1 MVQKDASVGSAL
13 FKPDNYHLQKP
24 DNQNDS
30 IVQQN
35 NKSIKPFGQDG
46 MSFLDFLDVINPLQH
61 IPLISTLYRSVTGD
75 EIDPASK
82 LMGGSLYWG
91 PIGAVTSLVDVMIEF
106 STGKDIGEHMLD
118 ITKGDHADVKTAAHA
133 SGPEV
138 GEGSILPDSLSWVL
152 STETTDARHLNYGI
166 VKSSIGNNFHAEQQA
181 NYNSL
186 QQVLLDKLQTRVNIK
201 DGANPQSRG
210 GLHIE
215 KIAAAYEKT
224 SHL

>member
-1 MVQKDASVGSAL
+1 MAQKDASMERVL
-13 FKPDNYHLQKP
+13 FKPDNYHLKKP
-24 DNQNDS
+24 GLQNDS
-30 IVQQN
+30 IIQQN
-35 NKSIKPFGQDG
+35 NESINPFGKDG
-46 MSFLDFLDVINPLQH
+46 MSFLDLLDVINPLQH
-61 IPLISTLYRSVTGD
+61 LPLISTLYRSVTGD

-82 LMGGSLYWG
+82 LMGSTLYWG

-133 SGPEV
+133 SEPEV

-152 STETTDARHLNYGI
+152 STKTTDARRLNYGI
-166 VKSSIGNNFHAEQQA
+166 VKSSISNDFHAEKRA
-181 NYNSL
+181 SYNSL